1 MASQER
7 TAKVEAQLA
16 SAESEFRAQLLRL
29 LPSGV
34 QRGVNFFINSEFN
47 QYPPR
52 IVRPNPDAEALL
64 TAARRCLS
72 LRASL
77 ALPIEGSLA
86 HAYLSAC
93 AESTSSSE
101 HRRGPRRLAEAVL
114 AQAQHNAV

>member
-1 MASQER
+1 MASQQR

-16 SAESEFRAQLLRL
+16 AAESELRAQLLRL
-29 LPSGV
+29 LPSGTA
-34 QRGVNFFINSEFN
+34 RGVDLFTNSEFN
-47 QYPPR
+47 QYPQR

-64 TAARRCLS
+64 AAARHCLA

-93 AESTSSSE
+93 AESASLSE

-114 AQAQHNAV
+114 ARAQHNAV